1 MNQPPSNPRPPISP
15 GCSKAF
21 IFVLGRL
28 FPLSFGLGGLI
39 FLGVGLWAINKGMQS
54 ENWDKGTATITSSEI
69 EKTERRS
76 KDPQG
81 FNQTSTSYSV
91 RVKYSYTVEGSN
103 YEGNTIGFGT
113 MSHNEKS
120 DAQEELKS
128 YLKGKKID
136 VYYDPENPS
145 DSVLKKG
152 VFWPMYIVIAVS
164 VIMLIGSIW
173 ASFALT
179 KYLKKRTAQAMA
191 LVQEKADDNEH
202 PFSKYS

>member
-1 MNQPPSNPRPPISP
+1 MNQELTNLRPPISP
-15 GCSKAF
+15 GCSNAF
-21 IFVLGRL
+21 IFVVGRL
-28 FPLSFGLGGLI
+28 FPLSFGLGSMI
-39 FLGVGLWAINKGMQS
+39 FLGVGLWMINKGIQS

-69 EKTERRS
+69 EKTESRS
-76 KDPQG
+76 KDAQG
-81 FNQTSTSYSV
+81 FTQTSTSYSV
-91 RVKYSYTVEGSN
+91 RVTYAYTVEGNN
-103 YEGNTIGFGT
+103 YEGNTVGFGT
-113 MSHNEKS
+113 MSHNERS

-128 YLKGKKID
+128 YPQGKSID

-152 VFWPMYIVIAVS
+152 VFWPMYIVIVVM

-179 KYLKKRTAQAMA
+179 KYLKKRTADALS
-191 LVQEKADDNEH
+191 LVQEKADDPEH

>member
-1 MNQPPSNPRPPISP
+1 MNQAQPNPRPPISP

-21 IFVLGRL
+21 IFVVGRL
-28 FPLSFGLGGLI
+28 FPLSFGFGSII
-39 FLGVGLWAINKGMQS
+39 FLGVGLWMINKGMQS

-69 EKTERRS
+69 EKTESRS
-76 KDPQG
+76 KDAQG
-81 FNQTSTSYSV
+81 FTQTSISYSV

-103 YEGNTIGFGT
+103 YEGNTVGFGT
-113 MSHNEKS
+113 MSHNERS

-128 YLKGKKID
+128 YPKGKTID

-145 DSVLKKG
+145 DSVLNKG
-152 VFWPMYIVIAVS
+152 VFWPMYIVVVVM

-179 KYLKKRTAQAMA
+179 KYLKKRTAEAMA

>member
-1 MNQPPSNPRPPISP
+1 MNEAATNPRLPISP

-21 IFVLGRL
+21 IFVVGRL
-28 FPLSFGLGGLI
+28 FPLSFGFGSMI
-39 FLGVGLWAINKGMQS
+39 FLGVGLWMINKGMQS
-54 ENWDKGTATITSSEI
+54 ENWDKGTATIISSEI
-69 EKTERRS
+69 EKTESKS
-76 KDPQG
+76 KDAQG
-81 FNQTSTSYSV
+81 FTQTSTSYSV
-91 RVKYSYTVEGSN
+91 RVKCSYTVEGSN
-103 YEGNTIGFGT
+103 YEGNTVGFGT
-113 MSHNEKS
+113 MSHNERS

-128 YLKGKKID
+128 YPQGKTID

-152 VFWPMYIVIAVS
+152 VFWPMYIVIVVM

-179 KYLKKRTAQAMA
+179 KYLKKRTADALS
-191 LVQEKADDNEH
+191 LVQEKADDPEH

>member
-128 YLKGKKID
+128 YPKGKKID

>member
-128 YLKGKKID
+128 YPKGKKID

-164 VIMLIGSIW
+164 VITLIGSIW

-179 KYLKKRTAQAMA
+179 KYLKKRTADALS

>member
-1 MNQPPSNPRPPISP
+1 MNKTPNNPRPPISP

-21 IFVLGRL
+21 IFIVGRL
-28 FPLSFGLGGLI
+28 FPLSFGLGSLI
-39 FLGVGLWAINKGMQS
+39 FLGFGLWAINKGMQS

-69 EKTERRS
+69 EKTESKS
-76 KDPQG
+76 KDAQG
-81 FNQTSTSYSV
+81 FTQTSTSYSV
-91 RVKYSYTVEGSN
+91 RVTYAYTVEGSG

-128 YLKGKKID
+128 YPKGKTID

-152 VFWPMYIVIAVS
+152 VFWPMYIMITIM

-179 KYLKKRTAQAMA
+179 KYLKKRTADALS
-191 LVQEKADDNEH
+191 LVQEKADDPEH

>member
-1 MNQPPSNPRPPISP
+1 MNKTPNNPRPPISP

-21 IFVLGRL
+21 IFIVGRL
-28 FPLSFGLGGLI
+28 FPLSFGLGSLI
-39 FLGVGLWAINKGMQS
+39 FLGFGLWAINKGMQS
-54 ENWDKGTATITSSEI
+54 ENWDKGTATVTSSEI
-69 EKTERRS
+69 EKKESRS
-76 KDPQG
+76 KDAQG
-81 FNQTSTSYSV
+81 FTRTSTSFSV
-91 RVKYSYTVEGSN
+91 RVQYTYTVEGSS

-128 YLKGKKID
+128 YPKGKTIV

-152 VFWPMYIVIAVS
+152 VFWPMYIVIAVM
-164 VIMLIGSIW
+164 VIVLIGSIW

-179 KYLKKRTAQAMA
+179 KYLKKRTAEAMS
-191 LVQEKADDNEH
+191 LVQEKADDHEH